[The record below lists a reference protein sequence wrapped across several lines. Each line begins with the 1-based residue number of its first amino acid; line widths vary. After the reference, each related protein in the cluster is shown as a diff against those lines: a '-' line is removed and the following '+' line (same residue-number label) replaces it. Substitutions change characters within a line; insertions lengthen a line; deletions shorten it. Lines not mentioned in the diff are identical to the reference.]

1 MLMSDER
8 YQSFVDF
15 LQLNHLLPCSQT
27 VLRHRKAVNE
37 KISELYDVL
46 STGIHASC
54 DFIPVIRDI
63 YRVHFKE
70 CTIEY
75 PRVFGSFHDGMK

>member
-1 MLMSDER
+1 MSDER